1 MRTVAVFVNRDKPRA
16 GAVQAAIERLLQQ
29 AGVQVV
35 CMEAGRGQPPV
46 QEMGQLRGAELAFVV
61 GGDGTLLGVARRVA
75 PWGIPLLGINVGNL
89 GFLSEAEPEDL
100 EDTVHRVVARDYRLE
115 PRMMLEAAVWRDQRC
130 VQQLIGLNDVGI
142 AKGSFARMVT
152 VDVFVDGQFVD
163 SYKGDGVI
171 VSTPTGS
178 TAYSLSCGG
187 PIVVPHL
194 HVMLVTPICPHTL
207 IARPCVLDSRQQVQF
222 VVHAAHNDL
231 GLTMDGQVG
240 VRLQDGDAVVV
251 RKSAVQTTLVK
262 LREQA
267 FFSVLRQKLH
277 GSGRAAA
284 TAVPPAWMQSDDGQ
298 GRQGGESGARRTRD
312 HRNRPD

>member
-1 MRTVAVFVNRDKPRA
+1 MAAPVPVPARDSKGGNGVRTVAVFVNRDKPRA
-16 GAVQAAIERLLQQ
+16 GAVQAELERLLRQ
-29 AGVQVV
+29 AGMQVV
-35 CMEAGRGQPPV
+35 CLEAGRGQPPAC
-46 QEMGQLRGAELAFVV
+46 EIEHLRGVELAFVV

-75 PWGIPLLGINVGNL
+75 PWGIPLLGINVGHL

-100 EDTVHRVVARDYRLE
+100 EATVRRVVARDYRLE
-115 PRMMLEAAVWRDQRC
+115 PRMMLEAAVWRERSC
-130 VQQLIGLNDVGI
+130 VQQWIGLNDVGI

-207 IARPCVLDSRQQVQF
+207 FARPCVLDSRQQVQF
-222 VVHAAHNDL
+222 VVHATHNDL

-251 RKSAVQTTLVK
+251 RKSDVQTTLVK
-262 LREQA
+262 LRNQA

-277 GSGRAAA
+277 GSGRGAAA
-284 TAVPPAWMQSDDGQ
+284 AALPEVTPADMG
-298 GRQGGESGARRTRD
+298 
-312 HRNRPD
+312 